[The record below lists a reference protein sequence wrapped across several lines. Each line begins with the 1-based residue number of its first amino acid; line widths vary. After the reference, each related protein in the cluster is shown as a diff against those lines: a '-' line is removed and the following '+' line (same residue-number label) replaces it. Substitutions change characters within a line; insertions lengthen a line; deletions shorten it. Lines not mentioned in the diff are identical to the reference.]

1 MKKQADLKCVM
12 LVQQLKPE
20 FWIGW
25 DEEIIKKVQGGDIR
39 LLIEELIRRFE
50 NGGCEVEEAY
60 GIVHDKDEISVW
72 NTTEMKNIVEF
83 KEKHVHLLFKFGK
96 GLSLNNLALLAGVE
110 PQYLEKSK
118 SGRYG
123 YDNILAYLIHAKD
136 DKKYQYSPKNV
147 VTVRGEDYLSVYNRR
162 METWIRG
169 RATKE
174 AKETNFSVD
183 FLISEIIAGKISKS
197 QVLLTN
203 ELYKIY
209 ALHKRKIN
217 EAFETAGENKSYRTM
232 SDLEN
237 GNFKK
242 TVIFI
247 YADSGQ
253 GKTRF
258 SKEIITAIQTA
269 ALKYDEA
276 RWDFCLTASTNSFDD
291 YNGQDILF
299 LDDIR
304 GDSLT
309 VSDWLKLLD
318 PFTISPISAR
328 YHNKMG
334 SAKVIIITSTKH
346 PIEFF
351 GKAKGNFK
359 EDLGQFVRRIDL
371 LVQIEDEFV
380 LSSPIKCEKENIP
393 QNRAK
398 KENVQYQYS
407 ENIVKTLVETNKS
420 VHYADMYNLYS
431 HKFQQINRVKK
442 RQAKTKILSCIK
454 KNMKWNTRKTKSS
467 SDNKK
472 QYSTKDEKEKE
483 IVTTPLTASS
493 SNPSDTNV
501 DD

>member
-1 MKKQADLKCVM
+1 M
-12 LVQQLKPE
+12 LVQQLKSE

-25 DEEIIKKVQGGDIR
+25 DEEIIKKVQDGDIR
-39 LLIEELIRRFE
+39 LLIEELIKRFE
-50 NGGCEVEEAY
+50 NGNCEVEEAY

-72 NTTEMKNIVEF
+72 NTTEMKNIVDF

-96 GLSLNNLALLAGVE
+96 GLSLNNLAVLAGVE

-136 DKKYQYSPKNV
+136 EKKYQYSPSAV
-147 VTVRGEDYLSVYNRR
+147 ITVRGEDYVSVYNRR
-162 METWIRG
+162 METWVRG

-183 FLISEIIAGKISKS
+183 YLISEIIAGKISKS

-247 YADSGQ
+247 YADSGL

-258 SKEIITAIQTA
+258 SKEIITAIQSA
-269 ALKYDEA
+269 ALKYDETH
-276 RWDFCLTASTNSFDD
+276 WDFCLTASTNSFDD

-334 SAKVIIITSTKH
+334 SAKIIIITSTKH
-346 PIEFF
+346 PAEFF
-351 GKAKGNFK
+351 TKAKGNFK

-371 LVQIEDEFV
+371 LVKIDKEFT
-380 LSSPIKCEKENIP
+380 LFSPVKTEEHFCKEERTNKSF
-393 QNRAK
+393 K
-398 KENVQYQYS
+398 KNVQLQYS
-407 ENIVKTLVETNKS
+407 ENIVKTVIEKNMS
-420 VHYADMYNLYS
+420 DIYDMYNLSSY
-431 HKFQQINRVKK
+431 KFKQINKFTKK
-442 RQAKTKILSCIK
+442 RAQTKILSFVK
-454 KNMKWNTRKTKSS
+454 KNMKWNKYKKNSVTNT
-467 SDNKK
+467 KK
-472 QYSTKDEKEKE
+472 QNLTKKEKE
-483 IVTTPLTASS
+483 IVTTPLTANSG
-493 SNPSDTNV
+493 NPADTNV